1 MEQKNLNRLNELAKI
16 ARERALTPEET
27 EERAA
32 LRKEYLADFRKAF
45 QQQLDSTVIQYDDGI
60 RVPFNSLKKKK

>member
-32 LRKEYLADFRKAF
+32 LRVEEAF
-45 QQQLDSTVIQYDDGI
+45 F
-60 RVPFNSLKKKK
+60 PE